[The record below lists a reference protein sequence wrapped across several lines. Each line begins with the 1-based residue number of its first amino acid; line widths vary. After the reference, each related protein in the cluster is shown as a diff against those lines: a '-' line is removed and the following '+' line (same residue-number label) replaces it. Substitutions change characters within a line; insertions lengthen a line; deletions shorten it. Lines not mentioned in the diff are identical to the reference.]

1 MRGFT
6 TDIEW
11 RCYVSDVILHIKD
24 SAKRGYS
31 RRHKMDFEVWILLL
45 CLIVTSAGQIL
56 VSKKEI
62 SVDIGRSV
70 FLRKDDLVF
79 VDTTKKSE
87 CRVEVVQ
94 NDPITQRVGRLE
106 PTVRKLSL
114 LISEY
119 NTCRYTGWH
128 QLSRRKGSFY
138 NPSLLTVLGLS
149 KHVCILRLKEKY
161 MWLVRLQKSHELP
174 ESKIKC

>member
-1 MRGFT
+1 MS
-6 TDIEW
+6 DI
-11 RCYVSDVILHIKD
+11 ILHIKD

-114 LISEY
+114 SVFNI
-119 NTCRYTGWH
+119 R
-128 QLSRRKGSFY
+128 
-138 NPSLLTVLGLS
+138 
-149 KHVCILRLKEKY
+149 I
-161 MWLVRLQKSHELP
+161 
-174 ESKIKC
+174 